1 MGLINIIDKNVKLIM
16 VGGKG
21 GVGKTTCASAISL
34 KIAMDGRKVLIISSD
49 PTPSLSDIFEV
60 TIGSEE
66 VRINN
71 RYELYGLEITRD
83 VVLTKWKERFGPE
96 IYEVISSFTDV
107 DYDFVDYIGTAP
119 GIEEEYMLSFIIEL
133 VESNKYDVVVW
144 DTAPAG
150 HTLRLLKLP
159 HLFLKHMEA
168 ATKFYMNIYSYF
180 ERLKE
185 AVRLKESRRT
195 LLEIIGSWEALAEN
209 IVAFIRNEEI
219 TKYVIVTIPEALGVK
234 LTDRVIKD
242 FEENGLKVENIII
255 NYVVRDGDCEFHKL
269 RKKMQEGY
277 INFIGNTY
285 SDANI
290 AKLYLSPEEVKGIES
305 IGDVSK
311 ALFYNGEV

>member
-21 GVGKTTCASAISL
+21 GVGKTTCASAISF

-96 IYEVISSFTDV
+96 IYEVISSFADV
-107 DYDFVDYIGTAP
+107 DYDF
-119 GIEEEYMLSFIIEL
+119 
-133 VESNKYDVVVW
+133 
-144 DTAPAG
+144 
-150 HTLRLLKLP
+150 
-159 HLFLKHMEA
+159 
-168 ATKFYMNIYSYF
+168 
-180 ERLKE
+180 
-185 AVRLKESRRT
+185 
-195 LLEIIGSWEALAEN
+195 
-209 IVAFIRNEEI
+209 
-219 TKYVIVTIPEALGVK
+219 VIVTIPEALGVN

-242 FEENGLKVENIII
+242 FEEKGLKVENIII
-255 NYVVRDGDCEFHKL
+255 NYVVRDEDCEFHKL

-285 SDANI
+285 SNANI
-290 AKLYLSPEEVKGIES
+290 AKPYLSPKEVKGIES

-311 ALFYNGEV
+311 ALFDNGEV